1 MFSLE
6 DVTNILVAAL
16 KAQEERL
23 HMNYQATLG
32 EKLAEQAREHEIE
45 REAENQARYRQDDS
59 YYS

>member
-1 MFSLE
+1 
-6 DVTNILVAAL
+6 
-16 KAQEERL
+16 
-23 HMNYQATLG
+23 MNYQATLG